1 MLHVPFLWSRVVDHQ
16 SLSYAMQKKKGGRVR
31 VQTLVQRAFGAGPPG
46 RERGLEFEVW
56 VVLFL

>member
-1 MLHVPFLWSRVVDHQ
+1 
-16 SLSYAMQKKKGGRVR
+16 MQKKKSGRVR
-31 VQTLVQRAFGAGPPG
+31 VQTLVQRAFGAG